1 MKDFSKKLVKTQL
14 KHGLSVNHLA
24 WKLLEKLCEKSDYY
38 GVIVE
43 KTRSGITIVDAGIK
57 AKGGFQAGE
66 IITEICMGGCG
77 KAEITYRRYGE
88 LELPSIFIYTD
99 HPVIATLGSQYAG
112 WQIKEG
118 DYFAI
123 GSGPARAL
131 ALKPKK
137 IYDKI
142 GYRDDFDKAVVV
154 LETDKYPPAK
164 LLERFTEECNI
175 SAENLAVILTPTASL
190 AGATQV
196 SGRIV
201 ETGIHKLDM
210 LGLDPK
216 VILYAWGCA
225 PIPPIH
231 PKFTHAMARTNDAI
245 LYGGVAY
252 YVVEYDEE
260 EELKQIVSEAPSKAS
275 KAYGRPF
282 IEIFKEVDYD
292 FYKIDPNLFAPA
304 ILIVNNVKTG
314 SVFKAGEINAEI
326 LTKSLGF
333 RALAST

>member
-1 MKDFSKKLVKTQL
+1 MNNS
-14 KHGLSVNHLA
+14 LSVNRLA
-24 WKLLEKLCEKSDYY
+24 WKLLQKLCAKSDFY

-43 KTRSGITIVDAGIK
+43 KASFGAAIVDAGIR
-57 AKGGFQAGE
+57 AMGGFEAGK

-77 KAEITYRRYGE
+77 KAEITYRKYGK
-88 LELPSIFIYTD
+88 LELPSIFVHTD
-99 HPVIATLGSQYAG
+99 HPVIATLGSQFAG
-112 WQIKEG
+112 WQIKER

-131 ALKPKK
+131 ALKPKE
-137 IYDKI
+137 IYEKI
-142 GYRDDFDKAVVV
+142 GYRDDSDKAVVV

-164 LLERFTEECNI
+164 LLKRFAKECKV
-175 SAENLAVILTPTASL
+175 SPENLAVILTPTASI

-201 ETGIHKLDM
+201 ETGIHKLSK

-231 PKFTHAMARTNDAI
+231 PKFTRAMARTNDAI
-245 LYGGVAY
+245 LYGGTAY
-252 YVVEYDEE
+252 YAVEYNNE
-260 EELKQIVSEAPSKAS
+260 EELKRIVRKAPSKAS
-275 KAYGRPF
+275 KAYGKPF
-282 IEIFKEVDYD
+282 IEIFEEANYD

-304 ILIVNNVKTG
+304 IMIVTNVKTG
-314 SVFKAGEINAEI
+314 RVFKAGEINVEA
-326 LTKSLGF
+326 LAKSLG
-333 RALAST
+333 L